1 MRTSETVETL
11 ARVLFELATLSDAVD
26 AVDEDLA
33 AVVKAVRGHID
44 LHRAL
49 TDTSL
54 PPEKKRDILR
64 DIFGEAVAPETL
76 AIVTL
81 MVERGLTESLGDL
94 ARVYRGIA
102 EAERGI
108 VVAEVTTAVP
118 LDDALRAKLSGQ
130 ISSAIGRPVT
140 LRERVDESILGG
152 IRISVAGRVLDGTV
166 ASQLEGVRQALST
179 ARQGGE
185 A

>member
-1 MRTSETVETL
+1 MRTSETIETL
-11 ARVLFELATLSDAVD
+11 AGVLFELATLADVVD
-26 AVDEDLA
+26 AVGNDLA
-33 AVVKAVRGHID
+33 AVTKAVRGHVD
-44 LHRAL
+44 LHQAL

-54 PPEKKRDILR
+54 PAEKKRDIMR
-64 DIFGEAVAPETL
+64 GIFGESVTPEAL

-81 MVERGLTESLGDL
+81 MVERGLADSLGDL
-94 ARVYRGIA
+94 ARVFGETA

-108 VVAEVTTAVP
+108 VVAEVTTAIE
-118 LDDALRAKLSGQ
+118 LDEALRAKLIKQ
-130 ISSAIGRPVT
+130 ISTAIGRPIS

-152 IRISVAGRVLDGTV
+152 IRINVAGRVLDGTV
-166 ASQLEGVRQALST
+166 TSQLEDVRRTLAT

>member
-1 MRTSETVETL
+1 MRTSETIETL
-11 ARVLFELATLSDAVD
+11 ARVLFELATLADAVD
-26 AVDEDLA
+26 AVDDDLG
-33 AVVKAVRGHID
+33 AVTRAVRGHVD

-54 PPEKKRDILR
+54 PAEKKRDILR
-64 DIFGEAVAPETL
+64 EIFGESVAPETL

-81 MVERGLTESLGDL
+81 MVERGLTDSLGEL
-94 ARVYRGIA
+94 ARVYREVA
-102 EAERGI
+102 TAERG
-108 VVAEVTTAVP
+108 VVVVEVTTAIELDEP
-118 LDDALRAKLSGQ
+118 LREKLVQQLSTVL
-130 ISSAIGRPVT
+130 GRPVS
-140 LRERVDESILGG
+140 LRERVDASILGG
-152 IRISVAGRVLDGTV
+152 IRINVAGRVLDGTV